1 VTQLNGRRR
10 GALYFYVVEQAAS
23 SLILAGGQSGEMR
36 FAACLSLIHLG
47 STLLQPLA
55 GVVHRSASV
64 KVATHSRHA

>member
-36 FAACLSLIHLG
+36 FAACLSLTLAFRAGLLTLHL
-47 STLLQPLA
+47 
-55 GVVHRSASV
+55 
-64 KVATHSRHA
+64 